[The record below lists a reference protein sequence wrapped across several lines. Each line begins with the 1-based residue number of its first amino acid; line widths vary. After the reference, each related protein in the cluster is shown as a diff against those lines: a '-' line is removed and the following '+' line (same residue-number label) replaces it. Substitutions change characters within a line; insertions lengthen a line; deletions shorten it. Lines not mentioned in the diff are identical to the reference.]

1 MRAAHADCLCA
12 LLLLGACPI
21 LCWEMRDVPWEGQ
34 VFPLAVIALLGACA
48 VALGIRGLRRLRSGL
63 GEPFRFFG
71 EVSPKKWLVIV
82 LAFCAYVLFAMNASF
97 LCGTFAFAAAL
108 PLFLEWPPRGRA
120 WLVAVLYSAGLTLF
134 FYIFFI
140 RIMHFNFPAF

>member
-34 VFPLAVIALLGACA
+34 VFPLAVIALLAGCA
-48 VALGIRGLRRLRSGL
+48 LALGVRGLLLLRRGL
-63 GEPFRFFG
+63 GDPFRFFG
-71 EVSPKKWLVIV
+71 EVSPRKWLVIV